1 MTRLTNS
8 ITQVQN
14 LIMMALR
21 MMLRAQ
27 GMLIGAIIM
36 AFSMNAGLARIF
48 LVIMP
53 VMIVVITI
61 IMRTGASRGLP

>member
-1 MTRLTNS
+1 
-8 ITQVQN
+8 
-14 LIMMALR
+14 
-21 MMLRAQ
+21 
-27 GMLIGAIIM
+27 MLIGAIIM

-61 IMRTGASRGLP
+61 IMRTAFPRFTMMQKKAG